1 MAPAPVER
9 NIYKMTADERKA
21 ANITELPAS
30 LSEAIDDLNNDEVIT
45 KALGSYF
52 VDKFTE
58 LKQQEIDAYRTNVTD
73 WEHKEYFDD

>member
-1 MAPAPVER
+1 
-9 NIYKMTADERKA
+9 
-21 ANITELPAS
+21 S